1 MRRSGYSTQGGI
13 AGDADNGV
21 NTGAVDDVSALGEMY
36 IVTPMVIPTR
46 GHLDS
51 VKKFMRGDLYI
62 GRGSRQRNL
71 GRCRYCNNF
80 KVDEVGRDRA
90 IQEFRTYLLGDKK
103 LHGSLWTLSGR
114 RLVCHCQLTQ
124 RCHGDALVEEFKN
137 SYPDAYD
144 RNKLDGEPPSAA
156 VLNFMARLREEPEE
170 DSDSTAD
177 EGVPVN
183 DQGIAAS
190 ANPWRWAS
198 DAHRGNTA
206 TANPWHRR
214 EDGPP
219 GSRNYPSSPDWVSVA
234 SQYQK
239 FTECYGT
246 EQLLVSL
253 ALGKIKESPF
263 EKKEIEEL
271 KGAVISELEGRGYT
285 LGRCEGDRED
295 VPIDYRYL
303 GLLLR
308 VADDPEVGIAEYAQ
322 GVRVGPGVRMPRLPA
337 LYRQKRRWRL
347 PEQTDPLDYLER
359 TPDEGMTWR
368 RNYASL
374 EQWKEQVLE
383 VMQIRRRGDRYW
395 YCQRRRRVG
404 GILTSSLRRWELI
417 GRINP
422 TARSRREYFST
433 ERMVYL

>member
-1 MRRSGYSTQGGI
+1 M
-13 AGDADNGV
+13 
-21 NTGAVDDVSALGEMY
+21 NTGAVDDVSALGEKY
-36 IVTPMVIPTR
+36 IVTPMVLPTR

-51 VKKFMRGDLYI
+51 VKKFMRGDLYT

-71 GRCRYCNNF
+71 GRSRYCNNF
-80 KVDEVGRDRA
+80 KVAEVGRDRA

-124 RCHGDALVEEFKN
+124 RCHGDVLVEEFKN

-177 EGVPVN
+177 EGVPGKRSGHCGVGEPMAVGLGYTSREYC
-183 DQGIAAS
+183 DGQSLAS
-190 ANPWRWAS
+190 PGRW
-198 DAHRGNTA
+198 
-206 TANPWHRR
+206 
-214 EDGPP
+214 PP

-239 FTECYGT
+239 FAECYGT

-271 KGAVISELEGRGYT
+271 KGCGNL
-285 LGRCEGDRED
+285 
-295 VPIDYRYL
+295 
-303 GLLLR
+303 
-308 VADDPEVGIAEYAQ
+308 
-322 GVRVGPGVRMPRLPA
+322 
-337 LYRQKRRWRL
+337 
-347 PEQTDPLDYLER
+347 
-359 TPDEGMTWR
+359 
-368 RNYASL
+368 
-374 EQWKEQVLE
+374 
-383 VMQIRRRGDRYW
+383 
-395 YCQRRRRVG
+395 
-404 GILTSSLRRWELI
+404 
-417 GRINP
+417 
-422 TARSRREYFST
+422 
-433 ERMVYL
+433 